1 VETTVLAVLAFVVG
15 ALLVATTVLSA
26 IMTLVVPRALPVMI
40 TRWVFMGM
48 RALFKLRGGRA
59 RSFEAR
65 DRDMALYGPISLFT
79 LAATWLVLTGLG
91 YTLLFWSLGVRPL
104 VKALE
109 LSGSSI
115 YTLGFVVPANLPTMV
130 LAFSEAGFGLVLL
143 AMLISYL
150 PSMYQSFQ
158 RREAAVTALDV
169 RANTPPTA
177 TAMLIRSSIIGGW
190 DRLEALWRE
199 WETWF
204 VDITETHTSL
214 PALVFFRSPH
224 WEHSWV
230 TASGAVLDGASL
242 LASTVD
248 RPRSPDAELCIRAG
262 YVALRRIAD
271 FFNID
276 HNPDPHWPEVPISIE
291 RREFDQ
297 VCREL
302 TEAGVPLKPD
312 LEQAWRD
319 FAGWRVNYD
328 RVLLALAALTMAP
341 YAPWSSDRSMIAR
354 NGLRHRRRTR
364 SRA

>member
-1 VETTVLAVLAFVVG
+1 MGTTVLAVLAFGVG
-15 ALLVATTVLSA
+15 ALIVVTTLLSA

-40 TRWVFMGM
+40 TRWVFSGI
-48 RALFKLRGGRA
+48 RTLFRLRGMRA

-65 DRDMALYGPISLFT
+65 DRDLALYGPISLFS
-79 LAATWLVLTGLG
+79 LAATWLVLTGTG
-91 YTLLFWSLGVRPL
+91 YMLMFWSLGERPL
-104 VKALE
+104 RRALV

-115 YTLGFVVPANLPTMV
+115 YTLGFEVPPNLPTTL
-130 LAFSEAGFGLVLL
+130 LAFSEAGVGLVLL

-158 RREAAVTALDV
+158 RREAAVAALDV
-169 RANTPPTA
+169 RASTPPTA
-177 TAMLIRSSIIGGW
+177 TALLVRSSIIGGW
-190 DRLEALWRE
+190 DRLEELWRD

-204 VDITETHTSL
+204 VDVTETHTSL

-262 YVALRRIAD
+262 YVAMRRIAD
-271 FFNID
+271 FFGIR
-276 HNPDPHWPEVPISIE
+276 HNPDPFWPEESISID

-302 TEAGVPLKPD
+302 ADAGVPLKAD

-328 RVLLALAALTMAP
+328 RVLLSLAALTMAP
-341 YAPWSSDRSMIAR
+341 YAPWSSDRSMIERDGPR
-354 NGLRHRRRTR
+354 NRRRSR
-364 SRA
+364 SEA

>member
-1 VETTVLAVLAFVVG
+1 VETTVLAVLAFVAGV
-15 ALLVATTVLSA
+15 LLVATTVLSA
-26 IMTLVVPRALPVMI
+26 IMTLVVPRALPVAI
-40 TRWVFMGM
+40 TRWVFTGM
-48 RALFKLRGGRA
+48 RALFRLRGGRA
-59 RSFEAR
+59 RSFQAR
-65 DRDMALYGPISLFT
+65 DRDLALYGPLSLFT
-79 LAATWLVLTGLG
+79 LAATWLVLTGTG
-91 YTLLFWSLGVRPL
+91 YVLMYWAVGERPL
-104 VKALE
+104 RRALI
-109 LSGSSI
+109 LSGSSVF
-115 YTLGFVVPANLPTMV
+115 TLGFEVPPNLPTTV
-130 LAFSEAGFGLVLL
+130 LAFTEAGFGLVLL

-158 RREAAVTALDV
+158 RREAAVAALDV

-177 TAMLIRSSIIGGW
+177 QAMLIRSSIIGGW
-190 DRLEALWRE
+190 RRLEALWRE

-271 FFNID
+271 FFDIV
-276 HNPDPHWPEVPISIE
+276 HNPDPRWPEEPISID

-302 TEAGVPLKPD
+302 AEAGVPLKAD
-312 LEQAWRD
+312 LDQAWRD

-328 RVLLALAALTMAP
+328 RVLLAMAELTMAP
-341 YAPWSSDRSMIAR
+341 YAPWSSDRSMIER
-354 NGLRHRRRTR
+354 NGRHHRRR
-364 SRA
+364 SRLQA